1 MSIKLFHKLVSI
13 EEAIRSVTSKVVL
26 QPRGFE
32 EVDLNNALS
41 RVLAVDV
48 YAPVDHPPF
57 DRSEVDGYAVKSID
71 VADATELNPATLKI
85 KGFIKPGDQGG
96 NYTCEN
102 GAVRVST
109 GAVVP
114 KDCDAIVMEEYVER
128 ENNLVKVFRPV
139 APGENISTCGSDV
152 SSGDF
157 LLAKG
162 TLLRHEHVAL
172 LAGLGLR
179 RIPVFTKPSA
189 VVYSTGSEIIE
200 PGSPLQAGKVYDVNG
215 FLVTAFLREQGVDAV
230 YRGILPDD
238 YELIKS
244 RIIDDLRKHD
254 MVFTSGGTSAGET
267 DLIYRVYEE
276 IGEVIVHGLKTKP
289 GKPTVIAVSSGK
301 LLFGLPGF
309 PLSCYMILVRLVK
322 PIVSRLTGAKTTE
335 EKTHVKIPFKIRK
348 GIGKTWLI
356 PSIVVESPS
365 GLTAYPVSLSSGSI
379 YAITFSDGF
388 IELSE
393 ELDVV
398 EANSIVP
405 FYAFSERYR
414 TKKLVIIGSND
425 PLLEN
430 LLVKTGLVH
439 ASKILNTG
447 STGGWLAV
455 SRGEADIAPTHLLD
469 PETGVY
475 NVTFLGKYGLEK
487 KAVLIRGYD
496 RLIGFI
502 VRRGNPKKIESFE
515 DFLREDVRIVNR
527 PRGSGIRVLVDVKLK
542 KIAEEKGI
550 PWSRMHEIIKGYTYE
565 VKTHTAVAVAVKQ
578 GKADVGVASGY
589 VAELFELDFIPIG
602 WEEYDFLIP
611 LDKLAKTEVQLFIE
625 AIKSLEISDFKFKKY
640 YRVPI
645 NAGLPKEKN

>member
-13 EEAIRSVTSKVVL
+13 DEALRNVMSKIVL
-26 QPRGFE
+26 QPRGIE
-32 EVDLNNALS
+32 EVELSNALH

-48 YAPVDHPPF
+48 YAPIDHPPF
-57 DRSEVDGYAVKSID
+57 DRSEVDGYAVKSIN
-71 VADATELNPATLKI
+71 VANATELNPATLSI
-85 KGFIKPGDQGG
+85 EGFIRPGDHG
-96 NYTCEN
+96 NEYTCEK
-102 GAVRVST
+102 GAVKIST
-109 GAVVP
+109 GAIVP
-114 KDCDAIVMEEYVER
+114 RDCDAVVMEEYVER
-128 ENNLVKVFRPV
+128 ENSLVKIFRSV

-157 LLAKG
+157 LLSKG
-162 TLLRHEHVAL
+162 TLLRHEHIAL
-172 LAGLGLR
+172 LAGLGFR
-179 RIPVFTKPSA
+179 KIPVYTRPRA
-189 VVYSTGSEIIE
+189 TVYSTGNEVVE
-200 PGSPLQAGKVYDVNG
+200 PGENLQLGKIYDVNG
-215 FLVTAFLREQGVDAV
+215 FLITAFLREHGVDAV
-230 YRGILPDD
+230 YRGILPDE
-238 YELIKS
+238 YRLIKE
-244 RIIDDLRKHD
+244 RITNDLREYD

-267 DLIYRVYEE
+267 DLIYRVFED
-276 IGEVIVHGLKTKP
+276 IGEIVVHGLKTKP
-289 GKPTVIAVSSGK
+289 GKPTVIAVSNGK

-322 PIVSRLTGAKTTE
+322 PIVFKLTGARLVE
-335 EKTHVKIPFKIRK
+335 EKINVKIPFKIRK

-356 PSIVVESPS
+356 PSVIVETPS

-388 IELSE
+388 VELSE

-405 FYAFSERYR
+405 FYAFNERYR
-414 TKKLVIIGSND
+414 TRKLIIIGSND

-430 LLVKTGLVH
+430 LLVKTGLIYV
-439 ASKILNTG
+439 SRILNTG
-447 STGGWLAV
+447 SMGGWLAV

-469 PETGVY
+469 PETGIY
-475 NVTFLGKYGLEK
+475 NVTYLDKYGLRN
-487 KAVLIRGYD
+487 KAILVRGYD

-502 VRRGNPKKIESFE
+502 VRKGNPKNIRNFE

-527 PRGSGIRVLVDVKLK
+527 PRGSGIRVLVDLNLK
-542 KIAEEKGI
+542 KIVEKKGLSWNKI
-550 PWSRMHEIIKGYTYE
+550 HEIIKGYTYE

-611 LDKLAKTEVQLFIE
+611 LDKLNKAEVQAFIE
-625 AIKSLEISDFKFKKY
+625 AIKSLEINDFKFKKY
-640 YRVPI
+640 YRIPA
-645 NAGLPKEKN
+645 NAGLPKENH